1 MSLRRALSPLHSD
14 AACGEEKVF
23 KRESPEPTFTNGRPV
38 VNNRFSPITRQVI
51 TYRNRNCNPLQS
63 SLSAS
68 HASYA
73 DDLPEDDIPLPRLV
87 EETSTSR
94 SACSIGNLPIAKSY
108 LGGCYLLRI
117 PKNEIDCKP
126 QLSSVAQRRILIP
139 TVPPSMSM
147 RGECSADEYEVIYEN
162 DDGSPI
168 CMPESDVYEGGYYP
182 EVDRKNFF
190 CSEMTCF
197 WHGPTQA
204 SLRRHMM
211 VTHSR
216 NVVSNNSRRTYNGQE
231 IRRSS
236 KPKGVKCSE
245 CDEMA
250 YSRPLLLKHMT
261 QVHGIVAPLIY
272 RTFSDREKLQI
283 WLEQLRETHAV
294 EFVVSSGSK
303 KWGQGLQVHYL
314 TCSRSGEQKERPN
327 KKFRRPTRPSIKCGK
342 NCMAYLKMKQN
353 PTVSELKIEAC
364 LHHSGHEIDASKIRL
379 ERNEWCRVIQLVREI
394 EEGNLQI
401 DVRHMTRIRE
411 ILGNNGR
418 FRLMTDEGLC
428 RQLPKWIE
436 QYTPE
441 ENVDLSTVHLEPE
454 LTIDDDPLLGGYETV
469 GSLDSSLLLDSYQ
482 NYDLEGLSFD
492 FMSDVEPTTKI
503 TVKG

>member
-1 MSLRRALSPLHSD
+1 MFNRRASSLRERGNDEPTSRFRSDAPRLAPVRTTYITNKFSPL
-14 AACGEEKVF
+14 
-23 KRESPEPTFTNGRPV
+23 
-38 VNNRFSPITRQVI
+38 TRQIV
-51 TYRNRNCNPLQS
+51 TYRGKSSAPSRASLKTPSAAQS
-63 SLSAS
+63 QTVTEM
-68 HASYA
+68 
-73 DDLPEDDIPLPRLV
+73 DMPFPRLV

-94 SACSIGNLPIAKSY
+94 AACSSGIVRLPISAAQQ
-108 LGGCYLLRI
+108 GGRYLLRI
-117 PKNEIDCKP
+117 PKNDIGSK
-126 QLSSVAQRRILIP
+126 QLQTSSSTERILIP

-147 RGECSADEYEVIYEN
+147 GGEYSADEYEI
-162 DDGSPI
+162 
-168 CMPESDVYEGGYYP
+168 VYESEGNSPLCLEEPEIHEDGYYQ
-182 EVDRKNFF
+182 DAADKNRFY
-190 CSEMTCF
+190 CSEITCF

-211 VTHSR
+211 ITHSR
-216 NVVSNNSRRTYNGQE
+216 NVNNGGIRACGSQT
-231 IRRSS
+231 IRRST

-250 YSRPLLLKHMT
+250 YSRPLLLRHMT

-272 RTFSDREKLQI
+272 KTFSDREKLQI
-283 WLEQLRETHAV
+283 WLEQLRETHAI

-379 ERNEWCRVIQLVREI
+379 ERNEWCRVIQVIREI
-394 EEGNLQI
+394 DEGLLQI
-401 DVRHMTRIRE
+401 DLQHMTRIRE

-428 RQLPKWIE
+428 QQLPKWIE
-436 QYTPE
+436 QYSPQE
-441 ENVDLSTVHLEPE
+441 ELELSEVNLEPE
-454 LTIDDDPLLGGYETV
+454 IEIEEDSLLSGYNANM
-469 GSLDSSLLLDSYQ
+469 SLEPNLLLDAFQ
-482 NYDLEGLSFD
+482 NYTMECLPYD
-492 FMSDVEPTTKI
+492 FMSDLESKSNI
-503 TVKG
+503 AVKG